1 MTASPRPAPKARRPA
16 EEAALVIAELESGE

>member
-16 EEAALVIAELESGE
+16 KEAARVIAELESGE